1 MSTTHTIQTIIEI
14 LMVGAIILGL
24 MYEPILAKWEAKQKE
39 KVLKAFKKRKELRR

>member
-14 LMVGAIILGL
+14 LMVAAIILGF
-24 MYEPILAKWEAKQKE
+24 MYEPLLVKWEAKQKE